1 MGGRIVWI
9 SQDILFWGSVR
20 DAARA
25 AGTDIVRADT
35 DAAIEAAIAA
45 GDIRRVI
52 VDLEIRSLDPNA
64 AAARIAQSANGAE
77 LIGYASHV
85 DTGALERAR
94 ESGFREVMTRGRFHR
109 SVREWITF
117 D

>member
-1 MGGRIVWI
+1 MAGRILWI

-25 AGTDIVRADT
+25 AGTEIVRADD
-35 DAAIEAAIAA
+35 DAAIETAL
-45 GDIRRVI
+45 GDGEVRRVI
-52 VDLEIRSLDPNA
+52 VDLEIRSIDANA
-64 AAARIAQSANGAE
+64 AAARVAQSGKEIE

-85 DTGALERAR
+85 DAAAMDRAR
-94 ESGFREVMTRGRFHR
+94 NSGFDEVLTRGQFHR
-109 SVREWITF
+109 SVGRWVAF